1 MAEPHLRA
9 AALHVQGVRESK
21 RIAQEEDVN
30 AETAAFVGYMF
41 GLELGLAIGQLD
53 LDWARLAHDEL
64 TEFNVAIGHDDRR
77 RRQTLVAVAS
87 AIIRATTPER
97 PPSGG

>member
-1 MAEPHLRA
+1 MAEEQHLKA

-21 RIAQEEDVN
+21 RIAQEENVN

-41 GLELGLAIGQLD
+41 GLELGLALGQLD
-53 LDWARLAHDEL
+53 LEWSKRAHDEL

-77 RRQTLVAVAS
+77 RRQTLVTVANV
-87 AIIRATTPER
+87 IIRATAQAA
-97 PPSGG
+97 G